1 MGLIPQKTM
10 QKRSP
15 RIMAFIGAATAW
27 FAVITQLYLMIA
39 NRVVS
44 IPETILR
51 FFSFFTIDTNIL
63 VALCFTFIFLRG
75 NSRSGRF
82 LTRPTTIT
90 AITIYITIV
99 AIVYNVILR
108 PIWQPEGL
116 QKVIDELLHSVIPL
130 LFILFWLIF
139 VPIEQLKWKN
149 AFSFLIYPIV
159 YITYAVVHGAVT
171 KFYPY
176 PFVNVNRLGYNKTL
190 FNAGLFLLAMFL
202 LSLALIATGK
212 LLKKF
217 DDGGKKVVS

>member
-1 MGLIPQKTM
+1 
-10 QKRSP
+10 
-15 RIMAFIGAATAW
+15 MAFIGAATAW
-27 FAVITQLYLMIA
+27 FAVITQFYLMIA

-75 NSRSGRF
+75 NSRTGRF
-82 LTRPTTIT
+82 LTKPASIT

-99 AIVYNVILR
+99 GIVYNVILR
-108 PIWQPEGL
+108 SMWQPEGL
-116 QKVIDELLHSVIPL
+116 QKVIDELLHSVIPV

-149 AFSFLIYPIV
+149 AFSVLIYPIV
-159 YITYAVVHGAVT
+159 YLAYAVVHGAVT

-176 PFVNVNRLGYNKTL
+176 LFVNVNRHGYNKVL
-190 FNAGLFLLAMFL
+190 FNAGLFLLAIFL
-202 LSLALIATGK
+202 LSLALIVTGK
-212 LLKKF
+212 LLNKM
-217 DDGGKKVVS
+217 DDGKKKVVS